1 MYAKVGTPEQ
11 KLTKVST
18 IEYDLKS
25 RQVMMNIVSF
35 TDVGQ
40 RRLKI
45 LNTHRGDVDTV
56 NEYVMQLQYIE

>member
-1 MYAKVGTPEQ
+1 MNAKVGKPEQ
-11 KLTKVST
+11 KSTKVST
-18 IEYDLKS
+18 IQYDLKS

-35 TDVGQ
+35 TYVGL

>member
-1 MYAKVGTPEQ
+1 MYAKVGKPEQ
-11 KLTKVST
+11 KSTKVST

-35 TDVGQ
+35 TDVGL